1 MMNDKQY
8 ILYQKRARQILRRMS
23 LLEKIGQMTLVDQ
36 SMCEP
41 EDVANFAIGGVMSI
55 AGSCPGNNRASD
67 WRQRIE
73 TFWQASKNRK
83 EDAIP
88 IMYGLDAIHGNSNV
102 AGATVFPHNIGLGA
116 TQSSSVIEQVAR
128 ITGDELRATGADWIF
143 GPNLAIA
150 QHYHWGRTY
159 ESVSANPKQVAH
171 FAQHFLTALN
181 SDRPDYQILACAKH
195 WVGDGATEHGV
206 EQGDTRISERML
218 EQHMLPFK
226 HAIKHGVMSIM
237 VSFSSWNG
245 EKCHSHKHLL
255 TDVLKQKLG
264 FKGLVLSDMQGISY
278 VNDDY
283 YTAIEQSVNAG
294 IDMFMIPSSWE
305 QFIELLARHVE
316 LGSVSIN
323 RINDAVERIL
333 IAKQSIGLLEQK
345 SPNERSQPYSD
356 LLGTLKHRNIARD
369 IAAQSCVLIKNENNI
384 LPLDGTQKL
393 LVTGKNCDHAGHQC
407 GGFTIEWQGAG
418 ARMDGATTIW
428 QGLKQQFP
436 DAKKIPPNR
445 IRQSDLSEFDAAVVV
460 IGERSYAEGL
470 GDIRSSD
477 RLLVESGLGV
487 DGNVAIHKA
496 YGKSAA
502 LQVLHPEDI
511 ALLSALQEC
520 NIPIVTV
527 MLNGRPLIVEDE
539 FNLSDAFIV
548 AWLPGSEGE
557 CIADLIIGEVNF
569 TGRLGFSWPAFAK
582 SYRKTQAPLIN
593 RMPYAQAWPVGFGY
607 SYPETDSHDMPPHI
621 KKISTRTHSKPD

>member
-1 MMNDKQY
+1 MNDTQY
-8 ILYQKRARQILRRMS
+8 SLYQKRARQMLRRMS

-41 EDVANFAIGGVMSI
+41 NDVANHAFGGVMSS

-67 WRQRIE
+67 WRQRIDA
-73 TFWQASKNRK
+73 FWHAAKNRK
-83 EDAIP
+83 DNAIP
-88 IMYGLDAIHGNSNV
+88 ILYGLDAIHGNSNV
-102 AGATVFPHNIGLGA
+102 SGATVFPHNIGLGA
-116 TQSSSVIEQVAR
+116 THSRRAVEKVAQ
-128 ITGDELRATGADWIF
+128 ITGDEIRAIGADWIF

-159 ESVSANPKQVAH
+159 ESFSADPKQVAD
-171 FAQHFLTALN
+171 FAQHYITALN
-181 SDRPDYQILACAKH
+181 ADRLEYPILTCAKH
-195 WVGDGATEHGV
+195 WIGDGATEHGV
-206 EQGDTRISERML
+206 EQGDTRISERAL
-218 EQHMLPFK
+218 EQHILPFER
-226 HAIKHGVMSIM
+226 AIKHGAMSVM

-245 EKCHSHKHLL
+245 DKCHSHKYLI
-255 TDVLKQKLG
+255 TERLKKQLG

-294 IDMFMIPSSWE
+294 IDMFMIPSNWA
-305 QFIELLARHVE
+305 QFIDLLARHVE
-316 LGSVSIN
+316 LGSVAIS

-333 IAKQSIGLLEQK
+333 IAKQSIGLFEQK
-345 SPNERSQPYSD
+345 APSERSQPYHN
-356 LLGTLKHRNIARD
+356 LLGTLEHRTVARN
-369 IAAQSCVLIKNENNI
+369 IAAQSCVLVKNDNNI
-384 LPLDGTQKL
+384 LPLDCTQKV
-393 LVTGKNCDHAGHQC
+393 LVTGKNCDHAGRQC

-436 DAKKIPPNR
+436 DAKKILPSR
-445 IRQSDLSEFDAAVVV
+445 IRQSNLSEFDVAVVV

-477 RLLVESGLGV
+477 RLLVQSSLGI
-487 DGNVAIHKA
+487 DGNVAIHKP

-511 ALLSALQEC
+511 ALLNALREHK
-520 NIPIVTV
+520 IPIVTV
-527 MLNGRPLIVEDE
+527 LLNGRPLIVEDE
-539 FNLSDAFIV
+539 INLSDAFVI

-557 CIADLIIGEVNF
+557 CIADLLAGEVNF
-569 TGRLGFSWPAFAK
+569 TGRLAFSWPVLAK
-582 SYRKTQAPLIN
+582 SHDTSQVPLIN
-593 RMPYAQAWPVGFGY
+593 RMPYAQAWPPGFGF
-607 SYPETDSHDMPPHI
+607 SYTEPNSQGILQHTNETSA
-621 KKISTRTHSKPD
+621 RTHFKPN